1 MAEPR
6 RPTTSGVNST
16 LPAVCRGRED
26 KRERERGGEGEG
38 GGEGERERGGE
49 GERER
54 ERELMPYIM
63 FDNSSCSKVLRV
75 ANEVSRLRATMCHC
89 TNTHAQP
96 LRVTTLTIP
105 APTAAIQTTALVD
118 SSIGQAWDSTV

>member
-1 MAEPR
+1 ME
-6 RPTTSGVNST
+6 ST
-16 LPAVCRGRED
+16 AHCLQYAGGERI
-26 KRERERGGEGEG
+26 RERERD
-38 GGEGERERGGE
+38 RERGRGRGRGRGRE

-75 ANEVSRLRATMCHC
+75 ANEVSRLHATMCHC